1 MSRNEKFALLAG
13 IIGFAADLLAL
24 GIFTTAWIEG
34 SGEIETQIPVS
45 PSVRA
50 IVAFTSIYSWL
61 IICWFLVRRS
71 YLLFSE
77 RNSTV
82 QWHSWQ
88 SRRFAHSRAF
98 LQYVIGSVLT
108 VAVLLSPIAFLLLKS
123 WYSGSVTTWGGYVA
137 TTLILEGV
145 VGLVICLTMILAM
158 PVVYADLEVDLF
170 TVLKMLNPLS

>member
-1 MSRNEKFALLAG
+1 M
-13 IIGFAADLLAL
+13 
-24 GIFTTAWIEG
+24 
-34 SGEIETQIPVS
+34 
-45 PSVRA
+45 
-50 IVAFTSIYSWL
+50 
-61 IICWFLVRRS
+61 
-71 YLLFSE
+71 
-77 RNSTV
+77 
-82 QWHSWQ
+82 
-88 SRRFAHSRAF
+88 
-98 LQYVIGSVLT
+98 IGSVLT